1 MKKTVKKV
9 LLIYVIVWIIIV
21 AAFWF
26 GLRSEPMLF
35 SIAAF
40 YVALPLT
47 AFLVSLY
54 LGRHEGFFKWLFLP
68 FAGLMQFLAPFL
80 TFNLANMIAF
90 SKGLDQVVLPDIYS
104 AFFSII
110 PAALGMFI
118 GMTKLKKKIKPEE
131 PEKSENES

>member
-9 LLIYVIVWIIIV
+9 LLIYIIVWLIIV

-26 GLRSEPMLF
+26 GFHLEPMLF

-54 LGRHEGFFKWLFLP
+54 LGRQEGFIKWLFLP
-68 FAGLMQFLAPFL
+68 FAGLMQFLAPFV
-80 TFNLANMIAF
+80 TFSLANMFAF
-90 SKGLDQVVLPDIYS
+90 SKGLNQVVLPDIYS
-104 AFFSII
+104 SGYLFFFLFHCPCCSRYVYRHD
-110 PAALGMFI
+110 
-118 GMTKLKKKIKPEE
+118 KIK
-131 PEKSENES
+131 EKNKTGRI

>member
-9 LLIYVIVWIIIV
+9 LLIYIIVWLIIV

-26 GLRSEPMLF
+26 GFHLEPMLF
-35 SIAAF
+35 SVAAF

-54 LGRHEGFFKWLFLP
+54 LGRQEGFIKWLFLP
-68 FAGLMQFLAPFL
+68 FAGLMQFLAPFV
-80 TFNLANMIAF
+80 TFSLSNMFAF
-90 SKGLDQVVLPDIYS
+90 SKGLNQVVLPDIYS
-104 AFFSII
+104 SFFSIV

-118 GMTKLKKKIKPEE
+118 GMTKLKKKIKPKESKE
-131 PEKSENES
+131 SEGN

>member
-9 LLIYVIVWIIIV
+9 LLIYIIVWLIIV

-26 GLRSEPMLF
+26 GFHLEPMLF

-54 LGRHEGFFKWLFLP
+54 LGRQEGFTKWLFLP
-68 FAGLMQFLAPFL
+68 FAGLMQFLAPFV
-80 TFNLANMIAF
+80 TFSLANMFAF
-90 SKGLDQVVLPDIYS
+90 SKGLNQVVLPDIYS
-104 AFFSII
+104 SFFSIV

-131 PEKSENES
+131 SKESEGN